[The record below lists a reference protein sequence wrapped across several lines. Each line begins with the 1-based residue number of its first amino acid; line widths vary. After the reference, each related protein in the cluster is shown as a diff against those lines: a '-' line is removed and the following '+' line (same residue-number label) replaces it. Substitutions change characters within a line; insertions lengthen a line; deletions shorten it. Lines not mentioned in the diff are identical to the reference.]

1 VQAKLRDSATAR
13 SAEFDKRCLQFLQ
26 KVPFLWFVSLGIQ
39 RNEQKTS
46 FELQIEIRIYLTFLF
61 FFSLPKKEPKK
72 ASLKKLS

>member
-26 KVPFLWFVSLGIQ
+26 KVPFLFAFAPAGSIAKNIQGIFYIRSALGNQ

-46 FELQIEIRIYLTFLF
+46 FEL
-61 FFSLPKKEPKK
+61 
-72 ASLKKLS
+72 